1 MNIIQVMAGELAD
14 MREEIKRLKAEIKT
28 AVDAEREACIDIIA
42 DYEDIDDEDVFAI
55 CDAIREREGK

>member
-1 MNIIQVMAGELAD
+1 MHIIQVMAGELAD

-28 AVDAEREACIDIIA
+28 AVDAEREACIDIIV

>member
-1 MNIIQVMAGELAD
+1 MHIIQVMAGELAD